1 MDYGALPATTVPPR
15 KNGERGSAS
24 RRCAVGTALLIHGVN
39 RHFVWR
45 AALQPL
51 LGDGQE
57 KGKKKA
63 TDGRHDGKNPDV
75 FNGPL
80 H

>member
-1 MDYGALPATTVPPR
+1 MSFGG
-15 KNGERGSAS
+15 KK
-24 RRCAVGTALLIHGVN
+24 
-39 RHFVWR
+39 
-45 AALQPL
+45 

-75 FNGPL
+75 FNGPPEESKL
-80 H
+80 SSKVRPTKGKVISIRPNQLRFVCIKIDLISIFNNATS

>member
-1 MDYGALPATTVPPR
+1 
-15 KNGERGSAS
+15 
-24 RRCAVGTALLIHGVN
+24 
-39 RHFVWR
+39 
-45 AALQPL
+45 

-75 FNGPL
+75 FNGPQREVKNQFSVSAMS
-80 H
+80 

>member
-1 MDYGALPATTVPPR
+1 VSFGG
-15 KNGERGSAS
+15 KK
-24 RRCAVGTALLIHGVN
+24 
-39 RHFVWR
+39 
-45 AALQPL
+45 